1 MLLLTVC
8 TARPQKYT
16 VPKVVFR
23 KRLAEA
29 INHAQLLCH
38 GYEDTFECKN
48 AWDHVRDLE
57 FVLNRQ
63 EEKKKDMYNAF
74 SELETREYDS

>member
-8 TARPQKYT
+8 TARPHQYK

-23 KRLAEA
+23 KKLADA
-29 INHAQLLCH
+29 IKHAELLCH

-48 AWDHVRDLE
+48 AWGHVRDLE

-63 EEKKKDMYNAF
+63 EEEKKEAF
-74 SELETREYDS
+74 SELEIREYDV